1 MLKQFE
7 VIEYFT
13 DENNNITGHQL
24 WPKKKRSDLID
35 NPDPPDSDYKDQYG
49 NCKYK
54 FENGKIVENITPPTE
69 SQIELR
75 NFRKTD
81 LLNIIRILL
90 KGIQD
95 NSDKDFLDFVAKIGK
110 INE

>member
-1 MLKQFE
+1 MNKALILLFYCYALFFISLFSSLPLPLCIALNELEKT
-7 VIEYFT
+7 IE
-13 DENNNITGHQL
+13 
-24 WPKKKRSDLID
+24 K
-35 NPDPPDSDYKDQYG
+35 KDQYG